1 MRPTQYILF
10 LAVAIFCW
18 SCESAPSDSASE
30 DMQVSGVDLSLMDTT
45 ANPKDNFYQFVNG
58 GWLDQTELPADRGK
72 WGAFNELAKATD
84 DNVLKVLTE
93 AIANGNNDPSS
104 DQAKAVIFYQVAMDT
119 AHLNTTGI
127 EPIKE
132 ELNKINSIQSLEEL
146 HAYLIDAAPLSANA
160 FFSFSVNPSLNNSS
174 INAGFIGTGEL
185 GLPGKEYYT
194 QTDDETLRLQKE
206 YKNFVTKA
214 LILTGL
220 SESDATQKAEAIFA
234 VEQTLAESKLNK
246 VQRRNPLLLNNPRS
260 RDDIAAMIPS
270 FDWQGYFEA
279 VGLSTIDTF
288 NVNEP
293 KYLKS
298 LEAVF
303 SSTDLEDL
311 KAYTHWSLLNSSLPY
326 LSSDFEKV
334 NFDFY
339 DGVLGGIQQ
348 MKPRSERVLKVV
360 NAVIGEAL
368 GKLYVDA
375 YFPPEAKAVAEEL
388 VEKLRSGFK
397 NRINNLEW
405 MSDSTK
411 LKAQEK
417 LASLNVKIGYPNK
430 WKDYS
435 ALVVDSKE
443 EGGTYIGNMINLSKW
458 AWKKEVE
465 KVGKAVDK
473 EEWFLPPQVVNAYY
487 HPLYNEVVFPAAI
500 LQPPYYNYQADP
512 AVNFGGIG
520 AVIGH
525 EISHG
530 FDDQGSRYDAKG
542 NLSNWW
548 TEEDRAN
555 FEARTAKLVAQF
567 DQYEPLPDV
576 FVNGAFTLGE
586 NIGDLGGL
594 NVAYDGLQEYLQEH
608 GDPGKIDGFTQN
620 QRFFINWA
628 TVWRGKYTDDA
639 MRQQI
644 KTNVHSPARY
654 RAIGPIV
661 NMATFFDAFDIAEGD
676 GMFKADTA
684 RVAIW

>member
-84 DNVLKVLTE
+84 DNVLEVLTE